1 MNLNLQKEL
10 HDEVQ
15 RYNEEYSYAIDI
27 LMENN
32 NINKILSPISTLII
46 QYIENIFKAILQ
58 DFYEI
63 EKTAKQLNIDNHDL
77 KGLLSKIKDKYKK
90 YTKLQYMNNCFDN
103 LDMILAYYMS
113 IFDDNLLINARY
125 PLNSKKL
132 IKSKLKDEVDEE
144 EYKVYYYKLKY
155 EINKLINFYQVEKI
169 YQKILPL
176 KNSKEKLVEF
186 MNYIETIQK
195 FPLYVSVIKDIDQL
209 NKNILEDN

>member
-15 RYNEEYSYAIDI
+15 RYNEEYSCAIDI